1 MKERKEIGEFIR
13 LNAVKLLGKKCN
25 NGKKRRRLF
34 TEYRKRIENKDYM
47 KEILIEMLLGYY
59 CFR

>member
-25 NGKKRRRLF
+25 NGKKG
-34 TEYRKRIENKDYM
+34 EDYLLNIG
-47 KEILIEMLLGYY
+47 KELKIKIT
-59 CFR
+59 